1 MSPTVLPPLVT
12 PVIDYEPPAI
22 GEPAPALAAARSR
35 PCRAVPP
42 PPRTEASAR
51 DAARFADA
59 ALRRVLEVIDRRRG
73 PAQLRPLLASGL
85 VDSLPGAPPA
95 ALGGARLR
103 RVRAQPVS
111 QDAAEI
117 AASYSRGERVH
128 AIAGRVQRTSTPA
141 GVRWQLVALHMG

>member
-1 MSPTVLPPLVT
+1 M
-12 PVIDYEPPAI
+12 
-22 GEPAPALAAARSR
+22 
-35 PCRAVPP
+35 
-42 PPRTEASAR
+42 
-51 DAARFADA
+51 
-59 ALRRVLEVIDRRRG
+59 IDRRRG

-128 AIAGRVQRTSTPA
+128 AIACRVQRTATPA